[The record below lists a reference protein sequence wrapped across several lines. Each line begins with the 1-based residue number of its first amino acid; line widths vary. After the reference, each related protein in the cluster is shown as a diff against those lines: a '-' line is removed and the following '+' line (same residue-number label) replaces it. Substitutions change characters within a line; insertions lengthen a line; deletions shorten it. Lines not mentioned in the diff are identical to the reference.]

1 MSNSD
6 KPSRAQ
12 GRPKRIPIGT
22 RNVLTYP
29 PIPGYVTRVVNDVE
43 DRIQRFKEAGYE
55 VVQREEVGLGDPACG
70 VSGSTGSEVSKP
82 VGAGRR
88 GVLMKI
94 KEEYY
99 KEDQAAKQAQ
109 VDAGEEGLWR
119 QAREAGLTNKL
130 GNDQLPGIQ
139 ITRGKG

>member
-43 DRIQRFKEAGYE
+43 DRIARFKEAGYE
-55 VVQREEVGLGDPACG
+55 VVTREEIGLGDPACG
-70 VSGSTGSEVSKP
+70 VSGSVGSEVSKP

-94 KEEYY
+94 KEEFY
-99 KEDQAAKQAQ
+99 KEDQAAKQTH
-109 VDAGEEGLWR
+109 VDAGEDGLWR
-119 QAREAGLTNKL
+119 QAREAGLTNQL
-130 GNDQLPGIQ
+130 GKENLPGIK
-139 ITRGKG
+139 ITRG